1 MSEVSLRFEEITEAE
16 FGEFARRHATSP
28 EIGRIGTYLDDRA
41 TGDFH
46 DAAAHLFGLYGCE
59 RLCAVTSCTIK
70 QNANDRRQVA
80 KLDAIIVDPEL
91 RRRGLAELLVCH
103 AFLELLSN
111 PEFDI
116 ERIYSFAVHP
126 ATVALLT
133 RLSFSPPAATGA
145 PICAIEIDGP
155 MRPRLENA
163 CRSQIRSKANHLRI
177 QCALCQKNH
186 KRAKPWCGKVLRN

>member
-1 MSEVSLRFEEITEAE
+1 MSEVSLRFEEITEAV
-16 FGEFARRHATSP
+16 FREFARRHGTSP
-28 EIGRIGTYLDDRA
+28 EVGRIGTYLDERA
-41 TGDFH
+41 DGEIH
-46 DAAAHLFGLYGCE
+46 DSVYLFGLFGCE

-103 AFLELLSN
+103 AFLALLSN

-116 ERIYSFAVHP
+116 TRIYSFAVHP

-133 RLSFSPPAATGA
+133 RLSFSRPPATGA
-145 PICAIEIDGP
+145 PICAVEIDGTA
-155 MRPRLENA
+155 RPGFENT

-177 QCALCQKNH
+177 QCALCQKSH